1 MEKDDIKG
9 FDVVSIAW
17 AMQDYADEIRENAEE
32 GEARCIAE
40 GWAKGWTEGWAK
52 GRAKVRLLA
61 EEKIRSLN
69 LSEAETDYLLKT
81 LLG

>member
-1 MEKDDIKG
+1 MERDDIKG

-17 AMQDYADEIRENAEE
+17 AMQDYADEIREKAEE
-32 GEARCIAE
+32 ECWAE
-40 GWAKGWTEGWAK
+40 GWTEGWTK

-69 LSEAETDYLLKT
+69 LSEAETDYLLKA
-81 LLG
+81 LLD

>member
-1 MEKDDIKG
+1 MGICVEKDDIKG

-32 GEARCIAE
+32 GEARGIA
-40 GWAKGWTEGWAK
+40 EGWAK

-61 EEKIRSLN
+61 EEKTRSLN
-69 LSEAETDYLLKT
+69 LSEAEMDYLLKA

>member
-17 AMQDYADEIRENAEE
+17 AMQDYADEIREKAEE
-32 GEARCIAE
+32 GEARGIA
-40 GWAKGWTEGWAK
+40 EGWAK

-69 LSEAETDYLLKT
+69 LSEAETDYLLKA
-81 LLG
+81 LLD